1 MKSMPIWSFADR
13 RLFTWLIWTC
23 GVGCGLNSSSP
34 RPANESQRPS
44 ADVRTSQPDVAQS
57 SPGESDPAVDVQI
70 KDYDAVVK
78 LIESKRGKVV
88 VMDCWS
94 TWCQPCMKE
103 FHNLVELH
111 RQYGPEKLAC
121 ISLSFNYEGAKR
133 ETPDEHRG
141 EVLRFLRE
149 QEAAFDNVIASVPA
163 DELYQKLEFKTAS
176 VPAVFVYDQQG
187 KLDQQFSGEV
197 SYDAVR
203 KRVAELLAD
212 ESADSER

>member
-1 MKSMPIWSFADR
+1 M
-13 RLFTWLIWTC
+13 
-23 GVGCGLNSSSP
+23 SSP
-34 RPANESQRPS
+34 LMRFFACLAVGVSLSCDANHSPPPTATAHSKPASNSGRQITS
-44 ADVRTSQPDVAQS
+44 ASQP
-57 SPGESDPAVDVQI
+57 DPAVDVQI
-70 KDYDAVVK
+70 KDYDALVK

-111 RQYGPEKLAC
+111 RQYGPDQLAC

-133 ETPDEHRG
+133 ETPDEHRD

-149 QEAAFDNVIASVPA
+149 QGAAFDNVIASVPA

-212 ESADSER
+212 EAADSER